1 MSFYPADS
9 LNGFNGSV
17 RTSIVPRLARGS
29 VDVDQPSDSRSLHPV
44 TNVDE
49 LVPSPT
55 SEQVTSQVLSALDLS
70 PPHDLSNQAAESAPA
85 STANI
90 ESSYSRPGA
99 SLGQTSQVLGRR
111 RRSSGPSSL
120 PEDLEPTS
128 TSLDTAA
135 IDTVSI
141 SASPNPAKRRRF
153 FFSIMESEA
162 TSSAAGKG
170 SAGARPHGS
179 IESASQSAASLEDPA
194 HGSRKAAASSA
205 AMGSSSRGNRAV
217 SEPLAYTYFG
227 HDREEVTRILIQ
239 ALSDMGYQAAA
250 ESVSQV
256 SGHKLESPTVAAFR
270 SAVLEGSWIEA
281 EKLLNGATISG
292 QGSEQGGRGGY
303 SAQEGNGLL
312 LSPGSNIVIMRFWLR
327 QQKFLELLERRDTA
341 NALQVLRNELTP
353 LHHDTGKLHL
363 LSSLLMCLSTN
374 ELMTKANWDGAR
386 GESRRRLLIDLSSCI
401 SPSVMLPEG
410 RLAVLLQQVKQSQ
423 INNCIY
429 HTAAS
434 SPSLYSD
441 HICDRSNFPTEV
453 VLELPDAGMGE
464 VWEVQFSH
472 DGSKLASCGST
483 NVVSIWETQTFMDSA
498 SLVIHVQKDH
508 ESGVAS
514 IAWSPNDQMLVTCS
528 RDNYARVWDPVTG
541 SLIKKLPR
549 FDEPVSACV
558 WAADGASF
566 ILGTLDSKR
575 SICTFDMA
583 RGELFQWNKKHR
595 VQALSASLDGR
606 WLVAADNMTT
616 IYVYNGQTRELEYE
630 LDLGTQPTSLSIS
643 QDCRSLL
650 VNKADSE
657 AQLIDLV
664 TRTTIHKFHGHKMDR
679 FIIRS
684 TFGGANESFVVSGS
698 EDGCMFIWHKSIGA
712 AVERLSGHTK
722 RCNGATW
729 NPADPCMIASCS
741 DEGPIKI
748 WSNRARAA
756 EFRNRPPGNHNGW
769 RPPSDIA

>member
-1 MSFYPADS
+1 
-9 LNGFNGSV
+9 
-17 RTSIVPRLARGS
+17 
-29 VDVDQPSDSRSLHPV
+29 
-44 TNVDE
+44 
-49 LVPSPT
+49 
-55 SEQVTSQVLSALDLS
+55 
-70 PPHDLSNQAAESAPA
+70 
-85 STANI
+85 
-90 ESSYSRPGA
+90 
-99 SLGQTSQVLGRR
+99 
-111 RRSSGPSSL
+111 
-120 PEDLEPTS
+120 
-128 TSLDTAA
+128 
-135 IDTVSI
+135 
-141 SASPNPAKRRRF
+141 
-153 FFSIMESEA
+153 
-162 TSSAAGKG
+162 
-170 SAGARPHGS
+170 
-179 IESASQSAASLEDPA
+179 
-194 HGSRKAAASSA
+194 
-205 AMGSSSRGNRAV
+205 
-217 SEPLAYTYFG
+217 
-227 HDREEVTRILIQ
+227 
-239 ALSDMGYQAAA
+239 
-250 ESVSQV
+250 
-256 SGHKLESPTVAAFR
+256 
-270 SAVLEGSWIEA
+270 
-281 EKLLNGATISG
+281 
-292 QGSEQGGRGGY
+292 
-303 SAQEGNGLL
+303 
-312 LSPGSNIVIMRFWLR
+312 
-327 QQKFLELLERRDTA
+327 
-341 NALQVLRNELTP
+341 
-353 LHHDTGKLHL
+353 
-363 LSSLLMCLSTN
+363 
-374 ELMTKANWDGAR
+374 
-386 GESRRRLLIDLSSCI
+386 
-401 SPSVMLPEG
+401 MLPEG
-410 RLAVLLQQVKQSQ
+410 RLAILLQQVKQSQ

-472 DGSKLASCGST
+472 DGSRLASCGST

-528 RDNYARVWDPVTG
+528 RDNYARIWDTVTG

-575 SICTFDMA
+575 SMCTFDMA
-583 RGELFQWNKKHR
+583 GDELIQWNKKHR

-748 WSNRARAA
+748 WSNRARAV
-756 EFRNRPPGNHNGW
+756 EFKNRPPGNHNGW
-769 RPPSDIA
+769 RPPSEIA